1 MSNGLPV
8 QPSPDSDPRQ
18 TGWPCWGCHL
28 PKQRSNQHATWS
40 SCTRCALRLSYV
52 AKTGRQG
59 VHRSVGPDPQ
69 VLAAALE
76 ELQMIYD
83 EGQINEKV
91 VQGKIMEVQGRGLVT
106 TAQGTTSTHVKA
118 SQKLG
123 KLLMAPKARPMPTSR
138 RVASEP
144 PTVTTSWEEPESPES
159 MSRSDMGGWTEMTG
173 EEVLRA
179 ALPKSMAKAKAK
191 PAAERPE
198 QVAWEWGWARCGNLS
213 RRFGVVLAPLGI
225 VMANTTTAPRLTL
238 RTPLLKMSHDTSPRM
253 GLWMLKME
261 DLMDF
266 ILWRSM
272 WRKRALHGLWHPL
285 CQRSWH
291 SVRHWLD
298 LPYWLQCRNYF
309 IQLVVSWMWW
319 KWRVL
324 QVLPWLHA
332 SRMQDIRAW
341 GSTTRMAMTWT
352 RRRAR
357 PNSVRR
363 WRTPIRDWLGFHCH
377 VPDSPRYRT
386 WRLGQSFSG

>member
-1 MSNGLPV
+1 MTQALRSSAHAASHDEAIPGLNGENIRFPLRPPHHQSETSPSEEAPELSPVPTTPNTEDIEAADRRAEEECRKMYAVDRKAAKHGALPKRAPTPQTPFTPTEEEFPNEPEETHEETHEGEEEESEECNEPDDIIEDDEPKQTKDSHTVMMVSHVSRASDVGISEGESCHVLDGVQPLRERLERLARALGSSQDVPRSSAV

-106 TAQGTTSTHVKA
+106 TGQGTTSTHVKA

-123 KLLMAPKARPMPTSR
+123 KMLM
-138 RVASEP
+138 ASEP
-144 PTVTTSWEEPESPES
+144 PTATTTWEEPESPES

-198 QVAWEWGWARCGNLS
+198 QVA
-213 RRFGVVLAPLGI
+213 
-225 VMANTTTAPRLTL
+225 
-238 RTPLLKMSHDTSPRM
+238 
-253 GLWMLKME
+253 
-261 DLMDF
+261 
-266 ILWRSM
+266 
-272 WRKRALHGLWHPL
+272 
-285 CQRSWH
+285 
-291 SVRHWLD
+291 
-298 LPYWLQCRNYF
+298 
-309 IQLVVSWMWW
+309 
-319 KWRVL
+319 
-324 QVLPWLHA
+324 
-332 SRMQDIRAW
+332 
-341 GSTTRMAMTWT
+341 
-352 RRRAR
+352 
-357 PNSVRR
+357 
-363 WRTPIRDWLGFHCH
+363 
-377 VPDSPRYRT
+377 
-386 WRLGQSFSG
+386 